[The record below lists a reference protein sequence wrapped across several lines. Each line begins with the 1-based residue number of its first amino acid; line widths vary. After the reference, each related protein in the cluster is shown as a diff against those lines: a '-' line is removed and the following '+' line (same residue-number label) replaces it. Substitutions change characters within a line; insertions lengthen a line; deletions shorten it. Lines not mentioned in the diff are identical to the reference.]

1 MGEWATSG
9 PAVSSEGS
17 PAMRYKEIAGL
28 ARKATVD
35 FQAWERSRMVELEH
49 ATTAAREEIE
59 AAVDREQRTMS
70 QAHRWW
76 RMALDN
82 VAKLSWVSAGPDPE
96 PIESARASQLSRYT
110 EDVRTGYQELTQAVL
125 DLGWR
130 AR

>member
-1 MGEWATSG
+1 MGEWSEASG
-9 PAVSSEGS
+9 VSSDVS

-35 FQAWERSRMVELEH
+35 LQAWERSRMAELEH
-49 ATTAAREEIE
+49 ATAAAREEIE
-59 AAVDREQRTMS
+59 AATDREQRMMS

-82 VAKLSWVSAGPDPE
+82 VAKLSWVSAGLEPE
-96 PIESARASQLSRYT
+96 PIESARASQRSRYT
-110 EDVRTGYQELTQAVL
+110 EDVRAGYQELTQAVL
-125 DLGWR
+125 DLSWR

>member
-1 MGEWATSG
+1 MTAKRSA
-9 PAVSSEGS
+9 PASAAEVS

-35 FQAWERSRMVELEH
+35 LQAWERSRMAELES
-49 ATTAAREEIE
+49 ATAAAREEIE
-59 AAVDREQRTMS
+59 AATEREQRTMS
-70 QAHRWW
+70 QAQRWW

-82 VAKLSWVSAGPDPE
+82 VARLSWVNVDPE
-96 PIESARASQLSRYT
+96 PEPIDSARASQLSRYT
-110 EDVRTGYQELTQAVL
+110 EDVRSGYQELTQAVL